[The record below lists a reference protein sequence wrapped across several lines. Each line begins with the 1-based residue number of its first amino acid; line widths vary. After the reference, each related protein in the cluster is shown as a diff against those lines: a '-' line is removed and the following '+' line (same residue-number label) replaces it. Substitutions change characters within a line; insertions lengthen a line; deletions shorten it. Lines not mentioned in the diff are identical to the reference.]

1 MRVLGIDPGLTRCG
15 IGVIEGLPGRK
26 PTLLLADV
34 VRTPSDLE
42 TGQRLAAV
50 ERALVQYVAEYRPD
64 ALAVERVFARRDV
77 SSIIGTAQ
85 ASGVVLLVGTRA
97 GLQVAQHTPT
107 EVKASITGNGRA
119 DKAQV
124 GQMVMRILDLA
135 APPKP
140 ADAADA
146 VALAMC
152 HLWRAPAIAR
162 IEQAQQRRDLAVSR
176 AQARARAAE
185 RRRFA

>member
-1 MRVLGIDPGLTRCG
+1 MSESKKMAGGMTATNRVILI
-15 IGVIEGLPGRK
+15 
-26 PTLLLADV
+26 
-34 VRTPSDLE
+34 
-42 TGQRLAAV
+42 AA
-50 ERALVQYVAEYRPD
+50 
-64 ALAVERVFARRDV
+64 F
-77 SSIIGTAQ
+77 
-85 ASGVVLLVGTRA
+85 VLLVAAVGYAIWRDSA
-97 GLQVAQHTPT
+97 
-107 EVKASITGNGRA
+107 AS
-119 DKAQV
+119 
-124 GQMVMRILDLA
+124 